1 MKFTVRS
8 TRHRKERRIKMRT
21 VKFFWQYFKDYTLS
35 FIIVIVM
42 MIVSTILQVLIPI
55 YVGQAVQHLVELGN
69 ALANGGEKNQLLVAF
84 ASLMTKLF
92 LTFLCLSI
100 SSLIYMVLMSRVIS
114 HSTNEMRKGLFGKLA
129 KLTVSFFDRHQDGDI
144 LSRFTSDLDNILQAL
159 NESMIQV
166 LSNILLYLVLV
177 IIMFRQNARLAWIT
191 VASTPLAI
199 VVLVVIVRLA
209 RKYTNLQQKEVGQ
222 LNAYMDETISGQ
234 KAVIVQGMQ
243 EEVIKG
249 FLEQNDRVRSATFKG
264 RAFSG
269 LLFPIMNGMSLI
281 NTAIVIFVG
290 SAVLLSDPNVE
301 TAVAVGLITTY
312 AQFSQQYY
320 QPIIQIAASW
330 GSLQLA
336 FTGADRIQE
345 MFDASEE
352 VRPENAP
359 AFTELTDSVEIKHV
373 DFSYVEGKPIL
384 KDVSISAPKGKM
396 TAVVGPTGSG
406 KTTIMNLLNRF
417 YDVDSGSIEFD
428 GRDIRDYEL
437 DSLRSHVGIVLQ
449 DSVLFSG
456 TIRDNIR
463 FGVPDAS
470 QEMVETA
477 ARATHIHDYIES
489 LPDKYDTIVDD
500 DQNIFSTGQKQLIS
514 IARTLLTDPQVL
526 ILDEATS
533 NVDTVTES
541 KIQQAMEA
549 IVAGRTSFVIAHR
562 LKTILNADQI
572 IVLKDGE
579 VIEQGDHHQL
589 LQLGGFYSELYHN
602 QFVFE

>member
-1 MKFTVRS
+1 
-8 TRHRKERRIKMRT
+8 MRT

-42 MIVSTILQVLIPI
+42 MIASTILQVLFPI

-234 KAVIVQGMQ
+234 KTVIVQGMQ

>member
-1 MKFTVRS
+1 
-8 TRHRKERRIKMRT
+8 MRT

-42 MIVSTILQVLIPI
+42 MIASTILQVLFPI

-428 GRDIRDYEL
+428 GRDIRAYEL

>member
-1 MKFTVRS
+1 
-8 TRHRKERRIKMRT
+8 MRT
-21 VKFFWQYFKDYTLS
+21 IAFFWQYFKRYKLS
-35 FIIVIVM
+35 FVVVLLM
-42 MIVSTILQVLIPI
+42 MVTATVFQVLFPV
-55 YVGQAVQHLVELGN
+55 YVGQAVQHLVELGR
-69 ALANGGEKNQLLVAF
+69 AF
-84 ASLMTKLF
+84 AEKGETDQILS
-92 LTFLCLSI
+92 TFGSVMGSVLVSFVCLSV
-100 SSLIYMVLMSRVIS
+100 SSLIYMLLMTRVIA
-114 HSTNEMRKGLFGKLA
+114 HSTNEMRKGLFGKLS
-129 KLTVSFFDRHQDGDI
+129 KMTVAFFDRHQDGDI

-166 LSNILLYLVLV
+166 MSNALLYLGLV
-177 IIMFRQNARLAWIT
+177 IIMFVQNARLAWIT
-191 VASTPLAI
+191 VASTPVAFLL
-199 VVLVVIVRLA
+199 LVVIVRLA
-209 RKYTNLQQKEVGQ
+209 RKYTNLQQKEVGR

-249 FLEQNDRVRSATFKG
+249 FIEQNDRVRSATFKG
-264 RAFSG
+264 RTFSG
-269 LLFPIMNGMSLI
+269 LLFPIMNGMNLI
-281 NTAIVIFVG
+281 NTTIVIFVG

-301 TAVAVGLITTY
+301 TAVAVGLITTFT
-312 AQFSQQYY
+312 QFSQQYY

-345 MFDASEE
+345 MFDAPEE

-359 AFTELTDSVEIKHV
+359 AFIELTDSVEIKHV

-384 KDVSISAPKGKM
+384 KDVSILAPKGKM

-489 LPDKYDTIVDD
+489 LPEKYDTLVDD

-549 IVAGRTSFVIAHR
+549 VVAGRTSFVIAHR

-589 LQLGGFYSELYHN
+589 LKLGGFYSELYHN